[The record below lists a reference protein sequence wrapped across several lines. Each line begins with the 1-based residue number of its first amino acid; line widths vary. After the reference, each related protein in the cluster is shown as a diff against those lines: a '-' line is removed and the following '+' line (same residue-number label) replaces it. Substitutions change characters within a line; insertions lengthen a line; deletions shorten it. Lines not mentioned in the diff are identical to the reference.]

1 MKFKSRKDLLFSTVI
16 LGSCTILIG
25 ACVVAF
31 VKGNIKADEYWLIP
45 ILLLV
50 AFVLLWLFF
59 GTHYELTPQKFIYKS
74 GPMKGTI
81 SLDRIKEITVGKTLW
96 VGYRPATAR
105 KGLIVKYDSFNEI
118 YITPK
123 TNETFIKKLLE
134 LKNDIKI
141 TKSRQL

>member
-1 MKFKSRKDLLFSTVI
+1 MKFQSRKDLLFSIVI
-16 LGSCTILIG
+16 LGSCAILIG

-31 VKGNIKADEYWLIP
+31 AKGNIKADEYWLIP

-50 AFVLLWLFF
+50 AFLLLWLFF
-59 GTHYELTPQKFIYKS
+59 GTNYELTPQKFIYKS
-74 GPMKGTI
+74 GPIKGSI
-81 SLDRIKEITVGKTLW
+81 NLDRIKEVVVGQTLW

-134 LKNDIKI
+134 LKSDIKI
-141 TKSRQL
+141 TKSQ